1 MFLII
6 HLLNLM
12 SVVFFNSPNDRAI
25 PFNISNPELKIELS
39 KELKEIS
46 GLTWLGN
53 NEIGAVQDEAG
64 ILYILDASSGEIKN
78 KLKFSL
84 PGDFEGVTIAGTCIY
99 AITSSGMLY
108 YFDRNNPSDIKRIK
122 TPLSWRNDAEGLC
135 YDEDNEQLLVICK
148 ENGSISDSKFKG
160 KSIFS
165 IRTSDHYFSKN
176 PLVTIKK
183 KELEK
188 FKKVEKFK
196 PSAIA
201 IDPLTKDIYIL
212 ASVGKILLVLNANYN
227 IKTVINLPSKLYSQP
242 EGICFSK
249 KGDLFISNEGKKNRG
264 NFYHLKRTI

>member
-6 HLLNLM
+6 HLLNLI
-12 SVVFFNSPNDRAI
+12 SVVFFNSTNDRAI
-25 PFNISNPELKIELS
+25 PFNISNPKLKIELS

-64 ILYILDASSGEIKN
+64 IMYILEASSGEIKN
-78 KLKFSL
+78 KIKFSL
-84 PGDFEGVTIAGTCIY
+84 PGDFEGIALAGTCIY

-108 YFDRNNPSDIKRIK
+108 YFDRNNPNDINRIK

-135 YDEDNEQLLVICK
+135 YDEENEQLLVVCK

-165 IRTSDHYFSKN
+165 IRLSDHYFSKT

-183 KELEK
+183 KELES

-201 IDPLTKDIYIL
+201 IDPLTKDVYIL
-212 ASVGKILLVLNANYN
+212 ASVGKILIVLNPDYS
-227 IKTVINLPSKLYSQP
+227 IKAVIKLPSKLYAQP
-242 EGICFSK
+242 EGICFSQ
-249 KGDLFISNEGKKNRG
+249 KGDLFISNEGQKDKA
-264 NFYHLKRTI
+264 NFYHLKRSR

>member
-6 HLLNLM
+6 HLLNLI
-12 SVVFFNSPNDRAI
+12 SVVFINSSNNQAI

-64 ILYILDASSGEIKN
+64 ILYILDASSGKIKN
-78 KLKFSL
+78 KIKFSL
-84 PGDFEGVTIAGTCIY
+84 PGDFEGITVAGTCIY

-108 YFDRNNPSDIKRIK
+108 YFDRSSPNDIKRVK
-122 TPLSWRNDAEGLC
+122 TPLSWRNDVEGLF
-135 YDEDNEQLLVICK
+135 YDEDSEQLLVICK
-148 ENGSISDSKFKG
+148 ENGSISDSDFKG

-165 IRTSDHYFSKN
+165 IRTSDHYFSKT

-196 PSAIA
+196 PSAID

-212 ASVGKILLVLNANYN
+212 ASAGKILLVLNSNYT
-227 IKTVINLPSKLYSQP
+227 IKTVINLPSKLYAQP
-242 EGICFSK
+242 EGICFSNN
-249 KGDLFISNEGKKNRG
+249 GDLFISNEGKKG
-264 NFYHLKRTI
+264 NATFYHLKRSR